1 MLGARPACPT
11 GTKPKPHPPAP
22 DGALWF
28 TAQSAG
34 KLGRLDPEN
43 WQVADEGMVVS
54 DRTKG
59 CCSIDLKQ
67 PTALTHRSTGS
78 QADASTAQGPKV
90 CRLFAGGRWIRTSGT
105 AAQKP
110 WICAAFRA
118 LRGIGGAPKQ
128 YHLIAQPFSS
138 AARTTPS
145 SRAGARFEQVAVC
158 DAARPLPPAGGTTH
172 IYLRPSSARR
182 AIR

>member
-1 MLGARPACPT
+1 SKLAR
-11 GTKPKPHPPAP
+11 
-22 DGALWF
+22 
-28 TAQSAG
+28 QSPSLNRASRERPEIHRDRG
-34 KLGRLDPEN
+34 SRVRSRL
-43 WQVADEGMVVS
+43 S
-54 DRTKG
+54 
-59 CCSIDLKQ
+59 
-67 PTALTHRSTGS
+67 
-78 QADASTAQGPKV
+78 
-90 CRLFAGGRWIRTSGT
+90 AGGRWIRIIGT

-145 SRAGARFEQVAVC
+145 TRAGARFEQVAVC

>member
-1 MLGARPACPT
+1 MAGFLKVAEDYSRSVISRMPASEPV
-11 GTKPKPHPPAP
+11 KSPAEP
-22 DGALWF
+22 
-28 TAQSAG
+28 
-34 KLGRLDPEN
+34 
-43 WQVADEGMVVS
+43 MV
-54 DRTKG
+54 RG
-59 CCSIDLKQ
+59 
-67 PTALTHRSTGS
+67 LT
-78 QADASTAQGPKV
+78 
-90 CRLFAGGRWIRTSGT
+90 AGGRWIRTIGT

-118 LRGIGGAPKQ
+118 LRGIGAAPKQ

-172 IYLRPSSARR
+172 IYLYTF
-182 AIR
+182 